1 VGGSLFTSFSRDLAG
16 RAAALGLADRVIF
29 TGPLPYGDL
38 PRLIAAM
45 DLCLMPLAPPRW
57 VDIALPN
64 KYFEYSACG
73 KPILSTPIPD
83 VMALGGPHLSYYRTD
98 EEMVDRIRDAMD
110 HPAVYRLDFGAHSWE
125 RKAAEMEE
133 LLRSLVR

>member
-1 VGGSLFTSFSRDLAG
+1 
-16 RAAALGLADRVIF
+16 AALGIADRVIF
-29 TGPLPYGDL
+29 TGPIPYREL
-38 PRLIAAM
+38 PRFIAAM

-83 VMALGGPHLSYYRTD
+83 VMSLGGPHLSYYRTD
-98 EEMVDRIRDAMD
+98 AELTERILHAMD
-110 HPAVYRLDFGAHSWE
+110 HPATYRLDFEAHSWK
-125 RKAAEMEE
+125 RKAAEMEG
-133 LLRSLVR
+133 LLQSLVR